1 MRFVLFCAAV
11 FILAHQAAAAS
22 DLSSQ
27 PALPETPRKISPAK
41 LAQDATAGIF
51 VLPFDDSGTAQ
62 AHEAPSY
69 VEYSRQE
76 LCDVVILAAQ
86 AYNLPVG
93 FFMRLIWQESNFKP
107 QTVSRAGAQGI
118 AQFMPGTAAEMG
130 LDDPFDPMQALPV
143 SARFLHNL
151 HEKFGN
157 HGLAAAAYNA
167 GPRRVASWLTKR
179 TNLPSE
185 TRAYVLTVTG
195 RPAEQWIG
203 PKKTVASFTIPA
215 DTRCQQMA
223 APIVA
228 AQSARWSR
236 PAARP
241 RVTRVKL
248 DAPASAGAPQAAPA
262 VPSMPQDNILVV
274 RPDVY

>member
-1 MRFVLFCAAV
+1 
-11 FILAHQAAAAS
+11 
-22 DLSSQ
+22 
-27 PALPETPRKISPAK
+27 
-41 LAQDATAGIF
+41 
-51 VLPFDDSGTAQ
+51 
-62 AHEAPSY
+62 
-69 VEYSRQE
+69 
-76 LCDVVILAAQ
+76 
-86 AYNLPVG
+86 
-93 FFMRLIWQESNFKP
+93 
-107 QTVSRAGAQGI
+107 
-118 AQFMPGTAAEMG
+118 
-130 LDDPFDPMQALPV
+130 MQALPV
-143 SARFLHNL
+143 SARFLHSL

-167 GPRRVASWLTKR
+167 GPRRVTNWLTKR
-179 TNLPSE
+179 AGLPSE

-215 DTRCQQMA
+215 DMRCQQMA

-248 DAPASAGAPQAAPA
+248 DAPVPAGALQQTPPA
-262 VPSMPQDNILVV
+262 PQDNVLVV